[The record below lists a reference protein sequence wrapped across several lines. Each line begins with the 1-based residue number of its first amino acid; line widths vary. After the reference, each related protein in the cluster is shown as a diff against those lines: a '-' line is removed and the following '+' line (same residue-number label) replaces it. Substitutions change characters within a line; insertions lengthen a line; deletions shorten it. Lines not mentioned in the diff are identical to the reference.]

1 MPLVIFFPIDVD
13 SARTRNQLVT
23 HQMSRKPANKDA
35 FQAISDPTR
44 RELLDRL
51 FRRTSTVNELTAGF
65 DMTRPA
71 ISKHLR
77 VLLQAHL
84 VSCSKQGRLR
94 LYTVQP
100 ERLRDISSW
109 IEGYR
114 RFWEVNLTGI
124 KAYLEKPK

>member
-1 MPLVIFFPIDVD
+1 
-13 SARTRNQLVT
+13 
-23 HQMSRKPANKDA
+23 MSRRPSSTDA
-35 FQAISDPTR
+35 FQAVSDPTR

-51 FRRTSTVNELTAGF
+51 SRRTSTVNELSAGF
-65 DMTRPA
+65 DMSRPA

-94 LYTVQP
+94 LYSMQP
-100 ERLRDISSW
+100 ERLRDISVW

-114 RFWEVNLTGI
+114 RFWEVNLAGL
-124 KAYLEKPK
+124 KAYIEKSK